1 MLMKWNKV
9 GINEYDIL
17 AVFAAFILSPVLVFI
32 AIREESAFIV
42 AITIFYVLFILAMA
56 SMIILFGIR
65 KSIALKGKKS
75 TGVIKDKEKN
85 RGDYLLCIEYRNG
98 LGEKKEFFESVE
110 KDTYTKMMVGM
121 IVPIYVN
128 KQYAAFREE
137 ELFVAKKNSLKEVK
151 KLTKCP
157 YCDKEYDGNYGNC
170 PYCGAIKL

>member
-1 MLMKWNKV
+1 MKWNKV
-9 GINEYDIL
+9 GICEWDVL

-32 AIREESAFIV
+32 AIREESAFIF

-75 TGVIKDKEKN
+75 TGIIKDKERTRN
-85 RGDYLLCIEYRNG
+85 GYLLCIEYINEWN
-98 LGEKKEFFESVE
+98 EKKEFYQGVE
-110 KDTYTKMMVGM
+110 NDTYIKMMVGM

-137 ELFVAKKNSLKEVK
+137 ELTKTKKESFVEVK
-151 KLTKCP
+151 KLIPCS
-157 YCDKEYDGNYGNC
+157 YCDMEYDEKYNQC

>member
-1 MLMKWNKV
+1 MKWNKV

-65 KSIALKGKKS
+65 KSIALKGKRMD
-75 TGVIKDKEKN
+75 GIIKDKEKN

-137 ELFVAKKNSLKEVK
+137 ELFVTKKNSLKEEK
-151 KLTKCP
+151 KLTKCL
-157 YCDKEYDGNYGNC
+157 YCDKEYDEKYNQC

>member
-1 MLMKWNKV
+1 MKWNKV
-9 GINEYDIL
+9 GICEWDVL

-32 AIREESAFIV
+32 AIREESAFIF
-42 AITIFYVLFILAMA
+42 AITIFYVLFFLAMT
-56 SMIILFGIR
+56 SMVILFGIR
-65 KSIALKGKKS
+65 KSIALKGKRMD
-75 TGVIKDKEKN
+75 GIIKDKEKN

-98 LGEKKEFFESVE
+98 LGEKKEFFETVE

-137 ELFVAKKNSLKEVK
+137 ELTKMKKESFVEVK
-151 KLTKCP
+151 KLISCS
-157 YCDKEYDGNYGNC
+157 YCDMEYDPKYNQC

>member
-1 MLMKWNKV
+1 MKWNKV
-9 GINEYDIL
+9 GINEYDVL

-32 AIREESAFIV
+32 AIREESAFIF

-65 KSIALKGKKS
+65 KSIALKGKRMD
-75 TGVIKDKEKN
+75 GIIKDKEKN

-98 LGEKKEFFESVE
+98 LGEKKEFFETVE

-137 ELFVAKKNSLKEVK
+137 ELFVAKKNSLKEEK
-151 KLTKCP
+151 KLTKCL
-157 YCDKEYDGNYGNC
+157 YCDKEYDRNYDKC